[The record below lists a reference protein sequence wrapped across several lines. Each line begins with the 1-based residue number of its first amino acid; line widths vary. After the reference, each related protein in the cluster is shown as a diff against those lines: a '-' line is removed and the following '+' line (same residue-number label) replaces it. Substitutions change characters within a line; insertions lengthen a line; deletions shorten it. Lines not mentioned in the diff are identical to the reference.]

1 MYAGFDVPIRR
12 LTMASRSNIATKA
25 RKRAEADFATWLMMA
40 KLGCFDGLPPTAQSF
55 LIAYQGR
62 LDTMSEAESTD
73 LAIREVYAAYYT
85 EMGGGGAA
93 PERQVR
99 KPTPDGNVIQLQ
111 KRSTAQSRRVSAH
124 HWTTPS
130 TRKMLRAL
138 LIFAAMVALIVL
150 YRFVTH

>member
-1 MYAGFDVPIRR
+1 MPALTLPITR

-25 RKRAEADFATWLMMA
+25 RKRAEADFTTWLMMA
-40 KLGCFDGLPPTAQSF
+40 KLGGFDGLPPTAQSF
-55 LIAYQGR
+55 LIAYRGR

-73 LAIREVYAAYYT
+73 LAIREVYASYYT
-85 EMGGGGAA
+85 EMGGEGAA

-111 KRSTAQSRRVSAH
+111 KRRTAQSRPVSAH
-124 HWTTPS
+124 HLTTPS